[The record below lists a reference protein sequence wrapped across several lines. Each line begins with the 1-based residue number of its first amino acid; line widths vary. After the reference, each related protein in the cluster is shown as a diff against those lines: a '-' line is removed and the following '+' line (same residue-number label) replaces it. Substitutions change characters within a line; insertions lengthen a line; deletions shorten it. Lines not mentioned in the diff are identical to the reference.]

1 MKAWKVVL
9 HSSVSLD
16 GSLLGFDV
24 DMAAHYEI
32 AGTYRADVHLI
43 GSNTVVAGMKMFC
56 PQIPKEEPSDFQKP
70 KRSKTLP
77 LWVIPDT
84 TGKLRGLHHVY
95 RRFELCRD
103 IVVLVSRKTPR
114 DYLRHLKERNY
125 EYHIVGDDHIDCAQ
139 ALSLLSKQYHAKT
152 ILTDTGRI
160 LNCTLLNQGL
170 VDEISLLVHPIIAGK
185 NRYALMGNV
194 DANITLKLTGT
205 RKLGGGKVWL
215 TYNVIHAVNEV

>member
-1 MKAWKVVL
+1 ME
-9 HSSVSLD
+9 
-16 GSLLGFDV
+16 
-24 DMAAHYEI
+24 AHYQI
-32 AGTYRADVHLI
+32 AGNYRADVHLI
-43 GSNTVVAGMKMFC
+43 GSNTAVAGIKMFC
-56 PQIPKEEPSDFQKP
+56 PEIPKEEPSDFQKP
-70 KRSKTLP
+70 QRNMKLP

-125 EYHIVGDDHIDCAQ
+125 DYHMVGDHHIDCAQ
-139 ALSLLSKQYHAKT
+139 ALNLLSKQYHAET

-170 VDEISLLVHPIIAGK
+170 VNEISLLVHPVIVGK
-185 NRYALMGNV
+185 TQHTLMGGVTGNV
-194 DANITLKLTGT
+194 ILKLIGT
-205 RKLGGGKVWL
+205 KKFGDGKVWL
-215 TYNVIHAVNEV
+215 TYKVTNSTDVV